1 MFLTMSPAVRAMK
14 MLKSTMPKILMRF
27 MGVSGWNWGGAAPTA
42 GAAPRV
48 RDFLVGKLR
57 LM

>member
-27 MGVSGWNWGGAAPTA
+27 MGVSGDRGGAVPTA